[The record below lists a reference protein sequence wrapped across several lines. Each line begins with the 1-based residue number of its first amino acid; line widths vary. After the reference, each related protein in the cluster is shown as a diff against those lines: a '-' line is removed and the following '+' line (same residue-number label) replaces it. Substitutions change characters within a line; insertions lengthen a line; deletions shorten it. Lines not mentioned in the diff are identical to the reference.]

1 MIQIEREKPSAR
13 DGALALPMGWR
24 ALIAVSPFVY
34 LWWILIDQ
42 LGIECSVNP
51 QYAYGWA
58 VPFLCVYLAWRR
70 CSGRRAS
77 DLPVVQSEPTPA
89 PRLPTPDSRLPTP
102 DRRLPTPDS
111 RPPTPVLLTAIIIC
125 AFLLA
130 PTRLIQ
136 EANPEWRLVSWAL
149 AIEGIG
155 LTLLALNLGVV
166 DQLLSGAVSR
176 SEPKNRPTDSPT
188 YRLT

>member
-42 LGIECSVNP
+42 LRIEWSVNP

-70 CSGRRAS
+70 CSGKRAS
-77 DLPVVQSEPTPA
+77 DLPVVRSEPTPA

-102 DRRLPTPDS
+102 DS
-111 RPPTPVLLTAIIIC
+111 RPPTPVLLTAFIIC
-125 AFLLA
+125 AFLVA

-136 EANPEWRLVSWAL
+136 EANPQWRLISWAL
-149 AIEGIG
+149 ALEVIG
-155 LTLLALNLGVV
+155 LTLLGLYWGRLR
-166 DQLLSGAVSR
+166 DLR
-176 SEPKNRPTDSPT
+176 SEIKNRRSEFIGPNDLVFP
-188 YRLT
+188 